1 MALLRSKEI
10 VEERLVGR
18 VGLLGL
24 LGVFLLQALLLD
36 CIESTCLISVW
47 KKKNRRTYGSLACAG
62 SWRRG

>member
-1 MALLRSKEI
+1 MALLRSKEV

-47 KKKNRRTYGSLACAG
+47 KKQNGRTYGSLACAG
-62 SWRRG
+62 S